1 MPQRNRLSFRH
12 RKGASLEN
20 QGTPGAGTKCIL
32 LKKQPPG
39 RQKVHPDASLLL
51 TSKPVQSG
59 LLPFSGAWRNW
70 QTLGFPAKRT
80 PATDQRG
87 SPNKAAGG
95 SACHLLHLGTETRAR
110 LIAGLRSCSG
120 YYNLFWTEG
129 EGQGLPPYPQP
140 PPPVPIL
147 ASPLGCP
154 TLRLSGKVWA
164 CKTSC
169 VPGIPRPL
177 KVTERQF
184 SQTDEETFKMPLKM
198 NGTLNNDTLML
209 KIPSTMSLGVHHHN
223 FAAARNFFF
232 QN

>member
-12 RKGASLEN
+12 KKGASLEN

-140 PPPVPIL
+140 PPPSPYWLPRWGAQLSDCLEKFGL
-147 ASPLGCP
+147 AKLPVSPGFP
-154 TLRLSGKVWA
+154 DPLR
-164 CKTSC
+164 
-169 VPGIPRPL
+169 
-177 KVTERQF
+177 
-184 SQTDEETFKMPLKM
+184 
-198 NGTLNNDTLML
+198 
-209 KIPSTMSLGVHHHN
+209 
-223 FAAARNFFF
+223 
-232 QN
+232 